1 MLVSN
6 EAGGILENATPN
18 GKLIRTNKKPA
29 SGQKKYLFLLKE
41 SFMNGLA
48 LSNYESPKLGEV
60 SIENLENNRIQALKS
75 LALLLLREVEQIEHT
90 NLING
95 KCLTNKEVTLMDDVQ
110 NYEAELIR
118 SALLQSKGHQARAA
132 RILGIKNNTLNAK
145 IKRYGIES
153 SNLLGKIGD

>member
-1 MLVSN
+1 
-6 EAGGILENATPN
+6 
-18 GKLIRTNKKPA
+18 
-29 SGQKKYLFLLKE
+29 
-41 SFMNGLA
+41 MNGLA
-48 LSNYESPKLGEV
+48 LSNYESPKHGEV

-153 SNLLGKIGD
+153 SNLLGNIGD

>member
-1 MLVSN
+1 
-6 EAGGILENATPN
+6 
-18 GKLIRTNKKPA
+18 
-29 SGQKKYLFLLKE
+29 
-41 SFMNGLA
+41 MNGLA
-48 LSNYESPKLGEV
+48 LSNYESPKHAEV

-95 KCLTNKEVTLMDDVQ
+95 KCLTNNEVTLMDDVQ